1 MLPLNLVYGLET
13 PDDKLNALNSL
24 ITECIDRHAP
34 LRRVKV
40 TRPPAP
46 WMHSEEI
53 RKLQLERNRLRME
66 VHSNS
71 TSASWSTF
79 RAVRNEIKS
88 LINKTRKAF
97 LSKALSSKR
106 PKELWRVIQRVL
118 KPSPQPLRADPNA
131 LNQHFASTAER
142 TLGAQPDNTD
152 SLFNLLD
159 FLPTRDGTTFCLNR
173 VSPNEIWKEIQ
184 GL

>member
-66 VHSNS
+66 AHSNN
-71 TSASWSTF
+71 TSASWSAF

-106 PKELWRVIQRVL
+106 PKVVWRVIHRVL
-118 KPSPQPLRADPNA
+118 
-131 LNQHFASTAER
+131 
-142 TLGAQPDNTD
+142 
-152 SLFNLLD
+152 SL
-159 FLPTRDGTTFCLNR
+159 
-173 VSPNEIWKEIQ
+173 
-184 GL
+184 